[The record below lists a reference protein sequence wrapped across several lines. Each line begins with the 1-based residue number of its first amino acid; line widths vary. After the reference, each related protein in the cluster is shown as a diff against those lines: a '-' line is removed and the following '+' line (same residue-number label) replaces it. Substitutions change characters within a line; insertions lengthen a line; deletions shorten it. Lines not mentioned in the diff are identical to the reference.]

1 VRPPDYQA
9 ALDSMPGLIHNSE
22 VLVGWRQVGCT
33 LLLFVALMSGACSR
47 AGLIDQAQ
55 QAWDNGDFA
64 TAVDLYE
71 TFLRENSR
79 HDEAAAIRYRVATI
93 CSRDLRQYDRAIE
106 HLIRLIEDH
115 PAFPEI
121 RDVRLRLADCYAAV
135 GKRDEAITE
144 YESLLPLVTEEKE
157 RRRLRLNVAELY
169 YEKNDLRQSVVEYQ
183 KVVAGGGY
191 DQLTERASL
200 RIGQVRYL
208 RDEFDEAL
216 PAYQAV
222 IDNTADPVIRRVARL
237 GKVDC
242 LERALRF
249 DQAIKA
255 VEEMEPDPKS
265 PDFKTRRIEEIR
277 DKERQRSL
285 VPAARIDW

>member
-1 VRPPDYQA
+1 MLNSIHFMMA
-9 ALDSMPGLIHNSE
+9 APGRRQWAAAQLLV
-22 VLVGWRQVGCT
+22 VL
-33 LLLFVALMSGACSR
+33 LSLSCSR
-47 AGLIDQAQ
+47 AGIVDQAQ
-55 QAWDNGDFA
+55 QAWDSGEFA
-64 TAVDLYE
+64 TAADLYE
-71 TFLRENSR
+71 TFLRENL
-79 HDEAAAIRYRVATI
+79 HHEEAPVIRYRVATI
-93 CSRDLRQYDRAIE
+93 CSRDLHQYERAIE

-115 PAFPEI
+115 PRFPAI
-121 RDVRLRLADCYAAV
+121 KDARLRLADCYAAI

-183 KVVAGGGY
+183 KVVAGGEY
-191 DQLTERASL
+191 DELSERANL

-216 PAYQAV
+216 QAYQAV
-222 IDNTADPVIRRVARL
+222 VEHTSDQTIRRVARM

-249 DQAIKA
+249 DLAIRA

-265 PDFKTRRIEEIR
+265 PDFKARRIEEIR
-277 DKERQRSL
+277 DKQRQRNL
-285 VPAARIDW
+285 VPTARVDW